1 MKKQLSML
9 AILVGASLNAQA
21 AQIPF
26 FTIVDVSDKAYA
38 SGISTDDNSLIGL
51 NVDSDA
57 TDTNNTAE
65 YFSTVQFADFLVDR
79 FRFTLN
85 GYGRESCILSSAVC
99 GSFWDTTKNFAYQW
113 RQDFLLG
120 IDQRQNVGAETT
132 NETNGFVVAMGADS
146 STYVGYKASPNAVN
160 GTPNSRTAFA
170 VLSSNP
176 ASQITLEG
184 TYKVNGVNVLSSANG
199 IKRIDG
205 HILVTG
211 TAATG
216 KNKGVGTDD
225 YNRCYRSDA
234 GENDFIYCPGLDTQ
248 ASFWMLNDAGNVV
261 GLMQASDYGRGDNSV
276 VQTAA
281 ALDVAKYSNTVYGV
295 GYSSTGEVGDNFLS
309 GRNLASYWNLD
320 LNAKTISS
328 TRIIPLPDGEPGK
341 DDAKLQHS
349 WAVAVNDNGYV
360 IGNQRYRINKGQN
373 RPVEMFLFNLSKPG
387 TAASLP
393 LQDKPISGAG
403 SEAAAINEHNMVVGW
418 RDSRHQTQPV
428 VNGTNRMQEAFLLN
442 AAAPANSW
450 YLNDLICGKD
460 DAGNK
465 QCAQNGK
472 YYHIAYASGISSDGT
487 IAATAYRYDSES
499 DLNKRANA
507 TVVAVKLT
515 PAVANYDGNTPDKYV
530 VKNAPVNNQ
539 TGQDGGEGGG
549 GSLFWLTLLALPFAW
564 LRRYQR

>member
-21 AQIPF
+21 AQSSF
-26 FTIVDVSDKAYA
+26 FTIVDDEVKGYA
-38 SGISTDDNSLIGL
+38 SGISGDANGLIGL
-51 NVDSDA
+51 N
-57 TDTNNTAE
+57 TKNNMAE
-65 YFSTVQFADFLVDR
+65 YFSTVRFADFLVDR
-79 FRFTLN
+79 FRFEQ
-85 GYGRESCILSSAVC
+85 GCMLSNSVC
-99 GSFWDTTKNFAYQW
+99 NSFWSDNSGFAYQW
-113 RQDFLLG
+113 RRDFLDKV
-120 IDQRQNVGAETT
+120 DQRSNLGYVT
-132 NETNGFVVAMGADS
+132 S
-146 STYVGYKASPNAVN
+146 SEVDGLVTALGDVPEDRVGYKMN
-160 GTPNSRTAFA
+160 GKLRTAFA
-170 VLSSNP
+170 VVNDGNPVELKDAASTHGLSVPTS
-176 ASQITLEG
+176 IKKLD
-184 TYKVNGVNVLSSANG
+184 NGQY
-199 IKRIDG
+199 
-205 HILVTG
+205 LVTG
-211 TAATG
+211 TAASG
-216 KNKGVGTDD
+216 KNHVVGGDF
-225 YNRCYRSDA
+225 YNKCFSGNDSQG
-234 GENDFIYCPGLDTQ
+234 GEYGYCPGVDTQ
-248 ASFWMLNDAGNVV
+248 ASFWLLSDSGSVKK
-261 GLMQASDYGRGDNSV
+261 LMQASTYGHERNEV
-276 VQTAA
+276 LQTAS
-281 ALDVAKYSNTVYGV
+281 ALGIAKFNNTLYGV
-295 GYSSTGEVGDNFLS
+295 GYSSTGEYGSGDLD
-309 GRNLASYWNLD
+309 GRNLASYWTLD
-320 LNAKTISS
+320 TAAGTVGTTK
-328 TRIIPLPDGEPGK
+328 IIPLPDGEPGK

-428 VNGTNRMQEAFLLN
+428 YNGTNRMQEAFLLN

-487 IAATAYRYDSES
+487 IAATAYRYNSES

-515 PAVANYDGNTPDKYV
+515 PAVADYQGNAPASYV
-530 VKNAPVNNQ
+530 VSNAPVNNQ

>member
-21 AQIPF
+21 AQSSF
-26 FTIVDVSDKAYA
+26 FTIVDDEVKGYA
-38 SGISTDDNSLIGL
+38 SGISGDANGLIGL
-51 NVDSDA
+51 N
-57 TDTNNTAE
+57 TKNNMAE
-65 YFSTVQFADFLVDR
+65 YFSTVRFADFLVDR
-79 FRFTLN
+79 FRFEQ
-85 GYGRESCILSSAVC
+85 GCMLSNSVC
-99 GSFWDTTKNFAYQW
+99 NSFWNDNSNFAYQW
-113 RQDFLLG
+113 RRDFLDG
-120 IDQRQNVGAETT
+120 VDQRNNVGYVQLGETDGLVT
-132 NETNGFVVAMGADS
+132 ALGDVPGTRA
-146 STYVGYKASPNAVN
+146 GYKMN
-160 GTPNSRTAFA
+160 GKVRTAFA
-170 VLSSNP
+170 VVEEGNPVELKDGAGTHSLSVPTS
-176 ASQITLEG
+176 IKKLD
-184 TYKVNGVNVLSSANG
+184 NGQY
-199 IKRIDG
+199 
-205 HILVTG
+205 LVTG

-216 KNKGVGTDD
+216 KNIAVNSETYNWCFAGNDGQYGD
-225 YNRCYRSDA
+225 YR
-234 GENDFIYCPGLDTQ
+234 YCPGLNTQ
-248 ASFWMLNDAGNVV
+248 ASFWLVNSTGTFNK
-261 GLMQASDYGRGDNSV
+261 LLQANEYARGRNEV
-276 VQTAA
+276 VQTAS
-281 ALDVAKYSNTVYGV
+281 ALGVGKFNGTLYGV
-295 GYSSTGEVGDNFLS
+295 GYSSTGEIGTNYLD
-309 GRNLASYWNLD
+309 GRNLAAYWTLD
-320 LNAKTISS
+320 LDGSKVGT
-328 TRIIPLPDGEPGK
+328 TQIIPLPDGEPGK

-360 IGNQRYRINKGQN
+360 IGNQRWKKSKGQN
-373 RPVEMFLFNLSKPG
+373 RPVEMFLFNLNTPTTS
-387 TAASLP
+387 AVVP
-393 LQDKPISGAG
+393 LQDKPLSGSG
-403 SEAAAINEHNMVVGW
+403 SEAAAINDHNMVVGW

-515 PAVANYDGNTPDKYV
+515 PAVADYQGNAPASYV
-530 VKNAPVNNQ
+530 VSNAPVNNQ

>member
-21 AQIPF
+21 AQSSF
-26 FTIVDVSDKAYA
+26 FTIVDDEVKGYA
-38 SGISTDDNSLIGL
+38 SGISTDGSGLIGI
-51 NVDSDA
+51 N
-57 TDTNNTAE
+57 TKNNMAE
-65 YFSTVQFADFLVDR
+65 YFSTVRSADFLVDR
-79 FRFTLN
+79 FRFEQ
-85 GYGRESCILSSAVC
+85 GCMLSNSVC
-99 GSFWDTTKNFAYQW
+99 NSFWSDNSGFAYQW
-113 RQDFLLG
+113 RRDFLDKV
-120 IDQRQNVGAETT
+120 DQRSNLGYVT
-132 NETNGFVVAMGADS
+132 S
-146 STYVGYKASPNAVN
+146 SEVDGLVTALGDVPEDRVGYKMH
-160 GTPNSRTAFA
+160 GKLRTAFA
-170 VLSSNP
+170 VVNDGNPVELKDAASTHGLSVPTS
-176 ASQITLEG
+176 IKKLD
-184 TYKVNGVNVLSSANG
+184 NGQY
-199 IKRIDG
+199 
-205 HILVTG
+205 LVTG
-211 TAATG
+211 TAASDKYRHKVGGDFYKWCFETG
-216 KNKGVGTDD
+216 
-225 YNRCYRSDA
+225 
-234 GENDFIYCPGLDTQ
+234 NDSQYGDFRYCPGVDTQ
-248 ASFWMLNDAGNVV
+248 ASFWLLNSSGGFNK
-261 GLMQASDYGRGDNSV
+261 LMQAGTYGHQRDEV
-276 VQTAA
+276 LQTAS
-281 ALDVAKYSNTVYGV
+281 ALGVAKYNGTLYGV
-295 GYSSTGEVGDNFLS
+295 GYSSTGEVGTGDLD
-309 GRNLASYWNLD
+309 GRNLASYWTLD
-320 LNAKTISS
+320 TAAGTVGTTK
-328 TRIIPLPDGEPGK
+328 IIPLPDGEPGK

-393 LQDKPISGAG
+393 LQDKPVSGAG

-515 PAVANYDGNTPDKYV
+515 PAVADYQGNAPASYV
-530 VKNAPVNNQ
+530 VSNAPVNNQ
-539 TGQDGGEGGG
+539 TGQDGEDGGG

>member
-1 MKKQLSML
+1 M
-9 AILVGASLNAQA
+9 
-21 AQIPF
+21 
-26 FTIVDVSDKAYA
+26 
-38 SGISTDDNSLIGL
+38 
-51 NVDSDA
+51 
-57 TDTNNTAE
+57 
-65 YFSTVQFADFLVDR
+65 
-79 FRFTLN
+79 
-85 GYGRESCILSSAVC
+85 
-99 GSFWDTTKNFAYQW
+99 
-113 RQDFLLG
+113 
-120 IDQRQNVGAETT
+120 
-132 NETNGFVVAMGADS
+132 
-146 STYVGYKASPNAVN
+146 
-160 GTPNSRTAFA
+160 
-170 VLSSNP
+170 
-176 ASQITLEG
+176 
-184 TYKVNGVNVLSSANG
+184 
-199 IKRIDG
+199 
-205 HILVTG
+205 TG
-211 TAATG
+211 TAASDKYRHKVGGDFYKWCFETG
-216 KNKGVGTDD
+216 
-225 YNRCYRSDA
+225 
-234 GENDFIYCPGLDTQ
+234 NDSQYGDFRYCPGVDTQ
-248 ASFWMLNDAGNVV
+248 ASFWLLNSSGGFNK
-261 GLMQASDYGRGDNSV
+261 LMQAGTYGHQRDEV
-276 VQTAA
+276 LQTAS
-281 ALDVAKYSNTVYGV
+281 ALGVAKYNGTLYGV
-295 GYSSTGEVGDNFLS
+295 GYGSSGEVGTGDLD
-309 GRNLASYWNLD
+309 GRNLASYWTLD
-320 LNAKTISS
+320 TAAGTVGTTK
-328 TRIIPLPDGEPGK
+328 IIPLPE

-393 LQDKPISGAG
+393 LQDKPVSGAG

-515 PAVANYDGNTPDKYV
+515 PAVADYQGNAPASYV
-530 VKNAPVNNQ
+530 VNNAPVNNQ

>member
-21 AQIPF
+21 AQSSF
-26 FTIVDVSDKAYA
+26 FTIVDDEVKGYA
-38 SGISTDDNSLIGL
+38 SGISGDANGLIGL
-51 NVDSDA
+51 N
-57 TDTNNTAE
+57 TKNNMAE
-65 YFSTVQFADFLVDR
+65 YFSTVRFADFLVDR
-79 FRFTLN
+79 FRFEQ
-85 GYGRESCILSSAVC
+85 GCMLSNSVC
-99 GSFWDTTKNFAYQW
+99 KSFWSDNSGFAYQW
-113 RQDFLLG
+113 RRDFLDG
-120 IDQRQNVGAETT
+120 VDQRNNVGYVQLGETDGLVT
-132 NETNGFVVAMGADS
+132 ALGDVPGTRA
-146 STYVGYKASPNAVN
+146 GYKMSGKV
-160 GTPNSRTAFA
+160 RTAFA
-170 VLSSNP
+170 VVEEGNPVELKDGAGTHSLSVPTS
-176 ASQITLEG
+176 IKKLD
-184 TYKVNGVNVLSSANG
+184 NGQY
-199 IKRIDG
+199 
-205 HILVTG
+205 LVTG

-216 KNKGVGTDD
+216 KNIAVNSETYNWCFAGNDGQYGD
-225 YNRCYRSDA
+225 YR
-234 GENDFIYCPGLDTQ
+234 YCPGLNTQ
-248 ASFWMLNDAGNVV
+248 ASFWLVNSTGTFNK
-261 GLMQASDYGRGDNSV
+261 LLQANEYARGRNEV
-276 VQTAA
+276 VQTAS
-281 ALDVAKYSNTVYGV
+281 ALGVGKFNGTLYGV
-295 GYSSTGEVGDNFLS
+295 GYSSTGEIGTNYLD
-309 GRNLASYWNLD
+309 GRNLAAYWTLD
-320 LNAKTISS
+320 LDGSKVGT
-328 TRIIPLPDGEPGK
+328 TKIIPLPDGEPGK
-341 DDAKLQHS
+341 DDVKLQHS

-393 LQDKPISGAG
+393 LQDKPVSGAG

-515 PAVANYDGNTPDKYV
+515 PAVADYQGNAPASYV
-530 VKNAPVNNQ
+530 VSNAPVNNQ

>member
-21 AQIPF
+21 AQSSF
-26 FTIVDVSDKAYA
+26 FTIVDDEVKGYA
-38 SGISTDDNSLIGL
+38 SGISGDANGLIGL
-51 NVDSDA
+51 N
-57 TDTNNTAE
+57 TKNNMAE
-65 YFSTVQFADFLVDR
+65 YFSTVRFADFLVDR
-79 FRFTLN
+79 FRFEQ
-85 GYGRESCILSSAVC
+85 GCMLSNSVC
-99 GSFWDTTKNFAYQW
+99 KSFWNDNSNFAYQW
-113 RQDFLLG
+113 RRDFLDG
-120 IDQRQNVGAETT
+120 VDQRNNVGYVQLGETDGLVT
-132 NETNGFVVAMGADS
+132 ALGDVPGTRA
-146 STYVGYKASPNAVN
+146 GYKMN
-160 GTPNSRTAFA
+160 GKVRTAFA
-170 VLSSNP
+170 VVEEGNPVELKDGAGTHSLSVPTS
-176 ASQITLEG
+176 IKKLD
-184 TYKVNGVNVLSSANG
+184 NGQY
-199 IKRIDG
+199 
-205 HILVTG
+205 LVTG

-216 KNKGVGTDD
+216 KNIAVNSETYNWCFAGNDGQYGD
-225 YNRCYRSDA
+225 YR
-234 GENDFIYCPGLDTQ
+234 YCPGLNTQ
-248 ASFWMLNDAGNVV
+248 ASFWLVNSTGTFNK
-261 GLMQASDYGRGDNSV
+261 LLQANEYARGRNEV
-276 VQTAA
+276 VQTAS
-281 ALDVAKYSNTVYGV
+281 ALGVGKFNGTLYGV
-295 GYSSTGEVGDNFLS
+295 GYSSTGEIGTNYLD
-309 GRNLASYWNLD
+309 GRNLAAYWTLD
-320 LNAKTISS
+320 LDGSKVGT
-328 TRIIPLPDGEPGK
+328 TQIIPLPDGEPSK

-393 LQDKPISGAG
+393 LQDKPVSGAG

-515 PAVANYDGNTPDKYV
+515 PAVADYQGNAPASYV
-530 VKNAPVNNQ
+530 VSNAPVNNQ

>member
-21 AQIPF
+21 AQSSF
-26 FTIVDVSDKAYA
+26 FTIVDDEVKGYA
-38 SGISTDDNSLIGL
+38 SGISGDANGLIGL
-51 NVDSDA
+51 N
-57 TDTNNTAE
+57 TKNNMAE
-65 YFSTVQFADFLVDR
+65 YFSTVRFADFLVDR
-79 FRFTLN
+79 FRFEQ
-85 GYGRESCILSSAVC
+85 GCMLSNSVC
-99 GSFWDTTKNFAYQW
+99 KSFWSDNSGFAYQW
-113 RQDFLLG
+113 RRDFLDG
-120 IDQRQNVGAETT
+120 VDQRNNVGYVQLGETDGLVT
-132 NETNGFVVAMGADS
+132 ALGDVPGTRA
-146 STYVGYKASPNAVN
+146 GYKMSGKV
-160 GTPNSRTAFA
+160 RTAFA
-170 VLSSNP
+170 VVEEGNPVELKDGAGTHSLSVPTS
-176 ASQITLEG
+176 IKKLD
-184 TYKVNGVNVLSSANG
+184 NGQY
-199 IKRIDG
+199 
-205 HILVTG
+205 LVTG

-216 KNKGVGTDD
+216 KNIAVNSETYNWCFAGNDGQYGD
-225 YNRCYRSDA
+225 YR
-234 GENDFIYCPGLDTQ
+234 YCPGLNTQ
-248 ASFWMLNDAGNVV
+248 ASFWLVNSTGTFNK
-261 GLMQASDYGRGDNSV
+261 LLQANEYARGRNEV
-276 VQTAA
+276 VQTAS
-281 ALDVAKYSNTVYGV
+281 ALGVGKFNGTLYGV
-295 GYSSTGEVGDNFLS
+295 GYSSTGEIGTNYLD
-309 GRNLASYWNLD
+309 GRNLAAYWTLD
-320 LNAKTISS
+320 LDGSKVGT
-328 TRIIPLPDGEPGK
+328 TQIIPLPDGEPGK

-360 IGNQRYRINKGQN
+360 IGNQRWNKSKGQN
-373 RPVEMFLFNLSKPG
+373 RPVEMFLFNLNTPTTS
-387 TAASLP
+387 AVVP
-393 LQDKPISGAG
+393 LQDKPLSGSG
-403 SEAAAINEHNMVVGW
+403 SEAAAINDHNMVVGW

-515 PAVANYDGNTPDKYV
+515 PAVADYQGNAPASYV
-530 VKNAPVNNQ
+530 VSNAPVNNQ

>member
-21 AQIPF
+21 AQSSF
-26 FTIVDVSDKAYA
+26 FTIVDDEVKVYA
-38 SGISTDDNSLIGL
+38 SGISGDANGLIGL
-51 NVDSDA
+51 N
-57 TDTNNTAE
+57 TKNNMAE
-65 YFSTVQFADFLVDR
+65 YFSTVRFADFLVDR
-79 FRFTLN
+79 FRFEQ
-85 GYGRESCILSSAVC
+85 GCMLSNSVC
-99 GSFWDTTKNFAYQW
+99 NSFWSDNSGFAYQW
-113 RQDFLLG
+113 RRDFLDKV
-120 IDQRQNVGAETT
+120 DQRSNLGYVT
-132 NETNGFVVAMGADS
+132 S
-146 STYVGYKASPNAVN
+146 SEVDGLVTALGDVPEDRVGYKMN
-160 GTPNSRTAFA
+160 GKLRTAFA
-170 VLSSNP
+170 VVNDGNPVELKDAASTHGLSVPTS
-176 ASQITLEG
+176 IKKLD
-184 TYKVNGVNVLSSANG
+184 NGQY
-199 IKRIDG
+199 
-205 HILVTG
+205 LVTG
-211 TAATG
+211 TAASDKYRHKVGGDFYKWCFETG
-216 KNKGVGTDD
+216 
-225 YNRCYRSDA
+225 
-234 GENDFIYCPGLDTQ
+234 NDSQYGDFRYCPGVDTQ
-248 ASFWMLNDAGNVV
+248 ASFWLLNSSGGFNK
-261 GLMQASDYGRGDNSV
+261 LMQAGTYGHQRDEV
-276 VQTAA
+276 LQTAS
-281 ALDVAKYSNTVYGV
+281 ALGVAKYNGTLYGV
-295 GYSSTGEVGDNFLS
+295 GYSSTGEVGTGDLD
-309 GRNLASYWNLD
+309 GRNLASYWTLD
-320 LNAKTISS
+320 TAAGTVGTTK
-328 TRIIPLPDGEPGK
+328 IIPLPDGEPGK

-393 LQDKPISGAG
+393 LQDKPVSGAG

-515 PAVANYDGNTPDKYV
+515 PAVADYQGNAPTSYV
-530 VKNAPVNNQ
+530 VSNAPVNNQ

>member
-21 AQIPF
+21 AQSSF
-26 FTIVDVSDKAYA
+26 FTIVDDEVKGYA
-38 SGISTDDNSLIGL
+38 SGISGDANGLIGL
-51 NVDSDA
+51 N
-57 TDTNNTAE
+57 TKNNMAE
-65 YFSTVQFADFLVDR
+65 YFSTVRFADFLVDR
-79 FRFTLN
+79 FRFEQ
-85 GYGRESCILSSAVC
+85 GCMLSNSVC
-99 GSFWDTTKNFAYQW
+99 NSFWSDNSGFAYQW
-113 RQDFLLG
+113 RRDFLDKV
-120 IDQRQNVGAETT
+120 DQRSNLGYVT
-132 NETNGFVVAMGADS
+132 S
-146 STYVGYKASPNAVN
+146 SEVDGLVTALGDVPEDRVGYKMN
-160 GTPNSRTAFA
+160 GKLRTAFA
-170 VLSSNP
+170 VVNDGNPVELKDAASTHGLSVPTS
-176 ASQITLEG
+176 IKKLD
-184 TYKVNGVNVLSSANG
+184 NGQY
-199 IKRIDG
+199 
-205 HILVTG
+205 LVTG
-211 TAATG
+211 TAASDKYRHKVGGDFYKWCFETG
-216 KNKGVGTDD
+216 
-225 YNRCYRSDA
+225 
-234 GENDFIYCPGLDTQ
+234 NDSQYGDFRYCPGVDTQ
-248 ASFWMLNDAGNVV
+248 ASFWLLNSSGGFNK
-261 GLMQASDYGRGDNSV
+261 LMQAGTYGHQRDEV
-276 VQTAA
+276 LQTAS
-281 ALDVAKYSNTVYGV
+281 ALGVAKYNGTLYGV
-295 GYSSTGEVGDNFLS
+295 GYSSTGEVGTGDLD
-309 GRNLASYWNLD
+309 GRNLASYWTLD
-320 LNAKTISS
+320 TAAGTVGTTK
-328 TRIIPLPDGEPGK
+328 IIPLPDGEPGK

-393 LQDKPISGAG
+393 LQDKPVSGAG

-515 PAVANYDGNTPDKYV
+515 PAVADYQGNAPASYV
-530 VKNAPVNNQ
+530 VSNVPVNNQ

>member
-21 AQIPF
+21 AQSSF
-26 FTIVDVSDKAYA
+26 FTIVDDEVKGYA
-38 SGISTDDNSLIGL
+38 SGISGDANGLIGL
-51 NVDSDA
+51 N
-57 TDTNNTAE
+57 TKNNMAE
-65 YFSTVQFADFLVDR
+65 YFSTVRFADFLVDR
-79 FRFTLN
+79 FRFEQ
-85 GYGRESCILSSAVC
+85 GCMLSNSVC
-99 GSFWDTTKNFAYQW
+99 KSFWNDNSNFAYQW
-113 RQDFLLG
+113 RRDFLDG
-120 IDQRQNVGAETT
+120 VDQRNNVGYVQLGETDGLVT
-132 NETNGFVVAMGADS
+132 ALGDVPGTRA
-146 STYVGYKASPNAVN
+146 GYKMN
-160 GTPNSRTAFA
+160 GKVRTAFA
-170 VLSSNP
+170 VVEEGNPVELKDGAGTHSLSVPTS
-176 ASQITLEG
+176 IKKLD
-184 TYKVNGVNVLSSANG
+184 NGQY
-199 IKRIDG
+199 
-205 HILVTG
+205 LVTG

-216 KNKGVGTDD
+216 KNIAVNSETYNWCFAGNDGQYGD
-225 YNRCYRSDA
+225 YR
-234 GENDFIYCPGLDTQ
+234 YCPGLNTQ
-248 ASFWMLNDAGNVV
+248 ASFWLVNSTGTFNK
-261 GLMQASDYGRGDNSV
+261 LLQANEYARGRNEV
-276 VQTAA
+276 VQTAS
-281 ALDVAKYSNTVYGV
+281 ALGVGKFNGTLYGV
-295 GYSSTGEVGDNFLS
+295 GYSSTGEIGTNYLD
-309 GRNLASYWNLD
+309 GRNLAAYWTLD
-320 LNAKTISS
+320 LDGSKVGT
-328 TRIIPLPDGEPGK
+328 TKIIPLPDGEPGK

-393 LQDKPISGAG
+393 LQDKPVSGAG

-515 PAVANYDGNTPDKYV
+515 PAVADYQGNAPASYV
-530 VKNAPVNNQ
+530 VSNAPVNNQ

>member
-21 AQIPF
+21 AQSSF
-26 FTIVDVSDKAYA
+26 FTIVDDEVKGYA
-38 SGISTDDNSLIGL
+38 SGISGDANGLIGL
-51 NVDSDA
+51 N
-57 TDTNNTAE
+57 TKNNMAE
-65 YFSTVQFADFLVDR
+65 YFSTVRFADFLVDR
-79 FRFTLN
+79 FRFEQ
-85 GYGRESCILSSAVC
+85 GCMLSNSVC
-99 GSFWDTTKNFAYQW
+99 KSFWSDNSGFAYQW
-113 RQDFLLG
+113 RRDFLDG
-120 IDQRQNVGAETT
+120 VDQRNNVGYVQLGETDGLVT
-132 NETNGFVVAMGADS
+132 ALGDVPGTRA
-146 STYVGYKASPNAVN
+146 GYKMSGKV
-160 GTPNSRTAFA
+160 RTAFA
-170 VLSSNP
+170 VVEEGNPVELKDGAGTHSLSVPTS
-176 ASQITLEG
+176 IKKLD
-184 TYKVNGVNVLSSANG
+184 NGQY
-199 IKRIDG
+199 
-205 HILVTG
+205 LVTG

-216 KNKGVGTDD
+216 KNIAVNSETYNWCFAGNDGQYGD
-225 YNRCYRSDA
+225 YR
-234 GENDFIYCPGLDTQ
+234 YCPGLNTQ
-248 ASFWMLNDAGNVV
+248 ASFWLVNSTGTFNK
-261 GLMQASDYGRGDNSV
+261 LLQANEYARGRNEV
-276 VQTAA
+276 VQTAS
-281 ALDVAKYSNTVYGV
+281 ALGVGKFNGTLYGV
-295 GYSSTGEVGDNFLS
+295 GYSSTGEIGTNYLD
-309 GRNLASYWNLD
+309 GRNLAAYWTLD
-320 LNAKTISS
+320 LDGSKVGT
-328 TRIIPLPDGEPGK
+328 TQIIPLAEGEPGK

-393 LQDKPISGAG
+393 LQDKPVSGAG

-515 PAVANYDGNTPDKYV
+515 PAVADYQGNAPASYV
-530 VKNAPVNNQ
+530 VSNAPVNNQ

>member
-21 AQIPF
+21 AQSSF
-26 FTIVDVSDKAYA
+26 FTIVDDEVKGYA
-38 SGISTDDNSLIGL
+38 SGISGDANGLIGL
-51 NVDSDA
+51 N
-57 TDTNNTAE
+57 TKNNMAE
-65 YFSTVQFADFLVDR
+65 YFSTVRFADFLVDR
-79 FRFTLN
+79 FRFEQ
-85 GYGRESCILSSAVC
+85 GCMLSNSVC
-99 GSFWDTTKNFAYQW
+99 NSFWSDNSGFAYQW
-113 RQDFLLG
+113 RRDFLDKV
-120 IDQRQNVGAETT
+120 DQRSNLGYVT
-132 NETNGFVVAMGADS
+132 S
-146 STYVGYKASPNAVN
+146 SEVDGLVTALGDVPEDRVGYKMN
-160 GTPNSRTAFA
+160 GKLRTAFA
-170 VLSSNP
+170 VVNDGNPVELKDAASTHGLSVPTS
-176 ASQITLEG
+176 IKKLD
-184 TYKVNGVNVLSSANG
+184 NGQY
-199 IKRIDG
+199 
-205 HILVTG
+205 LVTG
-211 TAATG
+211 TAASDKYRHKVGGDFYKWCFETG
-216 KNKGVGTDD
+216 
-225 YNRCYRSDA
+225 
-234 GENDFIYCPGLDTQ
+234 NDSQYGDFRYCPGVDTQ
-248 ASFWMLNDAGNVV
+248 ASFWLLNSSGGFNK
-261 GLMQASDYGRGDNSV
+261 LMQAGTYGHQRDEV
-276 VQTAA
+276 LQTAS
-281 ALDVAKYSNTVYGV
+281 ALGVAKYNGTLYGV
-295 GYSSTGEVGDNFLS
+295 GYSSTGEVGTGDLD
-309 GRNLASYWNLD
+309 GRNLASYWTLD
-320 LNAKTISS
+320 TAAGTVGTTK
-328 TRIIPLPDGEPGK
+328 IIPLPDGEPGK

-393 LQDKPISGAG
+393 LQDKPVSGAG

-515 PAVANYDGNTPDKYV
+515 PAVADYQGNAPASYV
-530 VKNAPVNNQ
+530 VNNAPVNNQ

>member
-21 AQIPF
+21 AQSSF
-26 FTIVDVSDKAYA
+26 FTIVDDEVKGYA
-38 SGISTDDNSLIGL
+38 SGISGDANGLIGL
-51 NVDSDA
+51 N
-57 TDTNNTAE
+57 TKNNMAE
-65 YFSTVQFADFLVDR
+65 YFSTVRFADFLVDR
-79 FRFTLN
+79 FRFEQ
-85 GYGRESCILSSAVC
+85 GCMLSNSVC
-99 GSFWDTTKNFAYQW
+99 NSFWSDNSGFAYQW
-113 RQDFLLG
+113 RREFLDG
-120 IDQRQNVGAETT
+120 ADQRSNLGYVT
-132 NETNGFVVAMGADS
+132 S
-146 STYVGYKASPNAVN
+146 SEVDGLVTALGDVPEDRVGYKMN
-160 GTPNSRTAFA
+160 GKLRTAFA
-170 VLSSNP
+170 VVNDGNPVELKDAASTHGLSVPTS
-176 ASQITLEG
+176 IKKLD
-184 TYKVNGVNVLSSANG
+184 NGQY
-199 IKRIDG
+199 
-205 HILVTG
+205 LVTG
-211 TAATG
+211 TAASDKYRHKVGGDFYKWCFETG
-216 KNKGVGTDD
+216 
-225 YNRCYRSDA
+225 
-234 GENDFIYCPGLDTQ
+234 NDSQYGDFRYCPGVDTQ
-248 ASFWMLNDAGNVV
+248 ASFWLLNSSGGFNK
-261 GLMQASDYGRGDNSV
+261 LMQAGTYGHQRDEV
-276 VQTAA
+276 LQTAS
-281 ALDVAKYSNTVYGV
+281 ALGVAKYNGTLYGV
-295 GYSSTGEVGDNFLS
+295 GYSSTGEVGTGDLD
-309 GRNLASYWNLD
+309 GRNLASYWTLD
-320 LNAKTISS
+320 TAAGTVGTTK
-328 TRIIPLPDGEPGK
+328 IIPLPDGEPGK

-393 LQDKPISGAG
+393 LQDKPVSGAG

-515 PAVANYDGNTPDKYV
+515 PAVADYQGNAPASYV
-530 VKNAPVNNQ
+530 VSNAPVNNQ

>member
-21 AQIPF
+21 AQSSF
-26 FTIVDVSDKAYA
+26 FTIVDDEVKGYA
-38 SGISTDDNSLIGL
+38 SGISGDANGLIGL
-51 NVDSDA
+51 N
-57 TDTNNTAE
+57 TKNNMAE
-65 YFSTVQFADFLVDR
+65 YFSTVRFADFLVDR
-79 FRFTLN
+79 FRFEQ
-85 GYGRESCILSSAVC
+85 GCMLSNSVC
-99 GSFWDTTKNFAYQW
+99 NSFWSDNSGFAYQW
-113 RQDFLLG
+113 RRDFLDKV
-120 IDQRQNVGAETT
+120 DQRSNLGYVT
-132 NETNGFVVAMGADS
+132 S
-146 STYVGYKASPNAVN
+146 SEVDGLATALGDVPEDRVGYKMN
-160 GTPNSRTAFA
+160 GKLRTAFVVVNDGNPVELKDA
-170 VLSSNP
+170 ASTHGLSVPTS
-176 ASQITLEG
+176 IKKLD
-184 TYKVNGVNVLSSANG
+184 NGQY
-199 IKRIDG
+199 
-205 HILVTG
+205 LVTG
-211 TAATG
+211 TAASDKYRHKVGGDFYKWCFETG
-216 KNKGVGTDD
+216 
-225 YNRCYRSDA
+225 
-234 GENDFIYCPGLDTQ
+234 NDSQYGDFRYCPGVDTQ
-248 ASFWMLNDAGNVV
+248 ASFWLLNSSGGFNK
-261 GLMQASDYGRGDNSV
+261 LMQAGTYGHQRDEV
-276 VQTAA
+276 LQTAS
-281 ALDVAKYSNTVYGV
+281 ALGVAKYNGTLYGV
-295 GYSSTGEVGDNFLS
+295 GYSSTGEVGTGDLD
-309 GRNLASYWNLD
+309 GRNLASYWTLD
-320 LNAKTISS
+320 TAAGTVGTTK
-328 TRIIPLPDGEPGK
+328 IIPLPDGEPGK

-393 LQDKPISGAG
+393 LQDKPVSGAG

-515 PAVANYDGNTPDKYV
+515 PAVADYQGNAPASYV
-530 VKNAPVNNQ
+530 VSNAPVNNQ

>member
-21 AQIPF
+21 AQSSF
-26 FTIVDVSDKAYA
+26 FTIVDDEVKGYA
-38 SGISTDDNSLIGL
+38 SGISGDANGLIGL
-51 NVDSDA
+51 N
-57 TDTNNTAE
+57 TKNNMAE
-65 YFSTVQFADFLVDR
+65 YFSTVRFADFLVDR
-79 FRFTLN
+79 FRFEQ
-85 GYGRESCILSSAVC
+85 GCMLSNSVC
-99 GSFWDTTKNFAYQW
+99 NSFWSDNSGFAYQW
-113 RQDFLLG
+113 RRDFLDKV
-120 IDQRQNVGAETT
+120 DQRSNLGYVT
-132 NETNGFVVAMGADS
+132 S
-146 STYVGYKASPNAVN
+146 SEVDGLVTALGDVPEDRVGYKMN
-160 GTPNSRTAFA
+160 GKLRTAFA
-170 VLSSNP
+170 VVNDGNPVELKDAASTHGLSVPTS
-176 ASQITLEG
+176 IKKLD
-184 TYKVNGVNVLSSANG
+184 NGQY
-199 IKRIDG
+199 
-205 HILVTG
+205 LVTG
-211 TAATG
+211 TAASDKYRHKVGGDFYKWCFETG
-216 KNKGVGTDD
+216 
-225 YNRCYRSDA
+225 
-234 GENDFIYCPGLDTQ
+234 NDSQYGDFRYCPGVDTQ
-248 ASFWMLNDAGNVV
+248 ASFWLLNSSGGFNT
-261 GLMQASDYGRGDNSV
+261 LMQAGTYGHQRDEV
-276 VQTAA
+276 LQTAS
-281 ALDVAKYSNTVYGV
+281 ALGVAKYNGTLYGV
-295 GYSSTGEVGDNFLS
+295 GYSSTGEVGTGDLD
-309 GRNLASYWNLD
+309 GRNLASYWTLD
-320 LNAKTISS
+320 TATGTVGTTK
-328 TRIIPLPDGEPGK
+328 IIPLPDGEPGK

-393 LQDKPISGAG
+393 LQDKPVSGAG

-507 TVVAVKLT
+507 TVVAVKLR
-515 PAVANYDGNTPDKYV
+515 PAVADYQGNAPASYV
-530 VKNAPVNNQ
+530 VSNAPVNNQ

-549 GSLFWLTLLALPFAW
+549 GSLFWLTLMALPFAW